1 MGELRR
7 RVGFLAAVGRLRLS
21 QFATIELGGA
31 LVVGIAASIF
41 LVTHTDVTARVGFAG
56 DILSLTAALV
66 GVVFAAL
73 ALVVALLSE
82 SYLRLLNAEDAEQ
95 GLLAFLSPFM
105 LVIGIQ
111 VTTVVGAVG
120 YRAFANFLPKGLE
133 PWLFGVLVTLF
144 LMSALEI
151 VALARSVV
159 MHGLARAKL
168 REITDLSEERDR
180 RSGSR

>member
-1 MGELRR
+1 M
-7 RVGFLAAVGRLRLS
+7 
-21 QFATIELGGA
+21 
-31 LVVGIAASIF
+31 VVGVAGSIF
-41 LVTHTDVTARVGFAG
+41 LVKRTDHAARIAFAG

-82 SYLRLLNAEDAEQ
+82 SYLRLLNSEDGEQ

-105 LVIGIQ
+105 LVIGMQ
-111 VTTVVGAVG
+111 VTTVVGAVA
-120 YRAFANFLPKGLE
+120 YRAFASLVPKGLE
-133 PWLFGVLVTLF
+133 PWLFGALAALF

-168 REITDLSEERDR
+168 REITDLAEARENR